1 MHIRHVHL
9 PGIQFLLYFL
19 TTCEGQEGNIVE
31 FTVVLASQVTGV
43 TNNNML
49 FFIQWIRMVLTLDNA
64 ITVVVK
70 DC

>member
-1 MHIRHVHL
+1 M
-9 PGIQFLLYFL
+9 
-19 TTCEGQEGNIVE
+19 
-31 FTVVLASQVTGV
+31 ASQVTGV